1 MAGEAALARA
11 CRLSHGRGPAHGEED
26 GHGIHLTAAP
36 EAPIRGVRTL
46 RVHQA
51 ASGRVFRVE
60 EEHVC
65 RFGAGD
71 PEHVVGLPEDDEGL
85 VEKRRRL
92 VRRHSSAREEREDQF
107 DARAELDRSVP
118 RIPGAYGCGFEEIDR
133 AHLAGRLP

>member
-1 MAGEAALARA
+1 VD
-11 CRLSHGRGPAHGEED
+11 GR
-26 GHGIHLTAAP
+26 GIHLTAAP

-46 RVHQA
+46 RVHEGGVGA
-51 ASGRVFRVE
+51 RVPVE

-71 PEHVVGLPEDDEGL
+71 PERIVGLPKDDEGL

-92 VRRHSSAREEREDQF
+92 VRRHSSAREERVDQL

-118 RIPGAYGCGFEEIDR
+118 RIAGAYGCGFEEIDC
-133 AHLAGRLP
+133 LT